1 MFGFKLLAL
10 LIGVIL
16 RVISADVTVHW

>member
-10 LIGVIL
+10 LIGVVL
-16 RVISADVTVHW
+16 RVIMADVTLHW

>member
-10 LIGVIL
+10 LIGVVL
-16 RVISADVTVHW
+16 RVLSADITVHW

>member
-10 LIGVIL
+10 LIGVVL
-16 RVISADVTVHW
+16 RVITADATIHW